1 MPHYTSYKRHT
12 STYNYL
18 SDIVLELLRR
28 EKRYGIQPDED
39 LDLLNKAEKTRIYAE
54 YIMKDINRA
63 YTICAVEYGSIDDR
77 KCYCGLIV
85 TVSNRE

>member
-54 YIMKDINRA
+54 YIMK
-63 YTICAVEYGSIDDR
+63 GSTQ
-77 KCYCGLIV
+77 C
-85 TVSNRE
+85 SNCQGTRFVRDG